1 MLGGKIMRLA
11 YVSLAALA
19 LATAAPA
26 MAQNLIQN
34 GDFSAGLNNWSISND
49 CCFFTDGNG
58 FRDGAVGDYSYL
70 SQTFADTAGSV
81 LTLNYDFASD
91 AGSQFVLFNGVE
103 VPNSYSGPEGWTH
116 YTFTLG
122 LATGSD
128 TLTFR
133 GRNDPSYS
141 ALTNVNVTE
150 SAAVPEPASWALML
164 GGFGLVG
171 GAMRSRKTKVAF
183 A

>member
-1 MLGGKIMRLA
+1 MRLA
-11 YVSLAALA
+11 YVSLAAIA
-19 LATAAPA
+19 LASAAPA
-26 MAQNLIQN
+26 MAQNLITN
-34 GDFSAGLNNWSISND
+34 GNFSAGLSNWSLSND
-49 CCFFTDGNG
+49 CCWYTDSNG
-58 FRDGAVGDYSYL
+58 FREGAVGDYSYL
-70 SQTFADTAGSV
+70 SQTFGDSAGQM
-81 LTLNYDFASD
+81 LTLDYDFTSD

-128 TLTFR
+128 TITFR

-141 ALTNVNVTE
+141 ALTNVSVTQ
-150 SAAVPEPASWALML
+150 SPVPETATWALML
-164 GGFGLVG
+164 GGFGMVG
-171 GAMRSRKTKVAF
+171 GALRSRKTKVAF